1 MAEEKSNHA
10 LTCKIWKTPNHTFFV
25 CEGRQKHR
33 LLVKIN
39 FESKY
44 FRWHTPVGGVQ
55 WKSSYTKIMVSG
67 GRYVGRIGRFSS
79 FHKGSEKKVEKLL
92 EREKCHLEI
101 YYKYIWFCCILQNS
115 GNYLQNVWICRF
127 GPFRFLKNRMFSCV
141 FKHLY
146 SFQTFF
152 GTKGTQP
159 AEQAKIKEIRLL
171 AQEQRNMF
179 SEEVS
184 FHTKFITCTETETET
199 ETGTVRLCTHR
210 RTVPVSA
217 IRHF

>member
-44 FRWHTPVGGVQ
+44 FRWHTPVGGVE

-67 GRYVGRIGRFSS
+67 GRYVGRIGWFSS

-92 EREKCHLEI
+92 EREKI
-101 YYKYIWFCCILQNS
+101 YIYGFAVYCRIMGIFLRIVWSILAD
-115 GNYLQNVWICRF
+115 CDHF
-127 GPFRFLKNRMFSCV
+127 G
-141 FKHLY
+141 
-146 SFQTFF
+146 
-152 GTKGTQP
+152 
-159 AEQAKIKEIRLL
+159 
-171 AQEQRNMF
+171 F
-179 SEEVS
+179 SEIECFRVYS
-184 FHTKFITCTETETET
+184 NICIPFKLSLLQKVHSQWSRQRSKK
-199 ETGTVRLCTHR
+199 
-210 RTVPVSA
+210 
-217 IRHF
+217 